1 MLNKKFK
8 EFINET
14 KTKLK
19 VYDMDYCAFDDFY
32 DKEERETTTVQ
43 TETLENMIEEIDVEI
58 GIEGSYYTEITS
70 SKIKENMY
78 VVVPEIETNNT
89 IKELIQMMG
98 AGAGV

>member
-32 DKEERETTTVQ
+32 DNEDRELMNELRKVM
-43 TETLENMIEEIDVEI
+43 LENAIPNIPLLLLWLVI
-58 GIEGSYYTEITS
+58 GIILCIIGVHVIHKNENSYAKVI
-70 SKIKENMY
+70 
-78 VVVPEIETNNT
+78 
-89 IKELIQMMG
+89 
-98 AGAGV
+98 

>member
-32 DKEERETTTVQ
+32 DNEDRKLMNELRKVLYKYNTEE
-43 TETLENMIEEIDVEI
+43 
-58 GIEGSYYTEITS
+58 
-70 SKIKENMY
+70 
-78 VVVPEIETNNT
+78 
-89 IKELIQMMG
+89 
-98 AGAGV
+98 